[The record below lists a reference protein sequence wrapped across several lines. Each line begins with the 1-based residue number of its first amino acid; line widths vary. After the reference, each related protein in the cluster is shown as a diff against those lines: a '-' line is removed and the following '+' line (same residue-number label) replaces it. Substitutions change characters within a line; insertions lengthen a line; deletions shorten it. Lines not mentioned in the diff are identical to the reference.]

1 MIFVSEIHGVGKD
14 YFSKELEKKLGIKSY
29 SASELIKKT
38 RKIEFRR
45 DMKTSDIEENQ
56 EALIEAVAK
65 NNYEQYILNGHFCL
79 LNSKGKI
86 ERIPMRTFYLL
97 NPEKIIILKEK
108 PEIIT
113 ARRAIRDKVEISVE
127 EIKEFQKEELD
138 YGREVAKS
146 LRIPILIINPKEEF
160 YKAINFINISK
171 NREINL

>member
-1 MIFVSEIHGVGKD
+1 
-14 YFSKELEKKLGIKSY
+14 
-29 SASELIKKT
+29 
-38 RKIEFRR
+38 
-45 DMKTSDIEENQ
+45 
-56 EALIEAVAK
+56 
-65 NNYEQYILNGHFCL
+65 
-79 LNSKGKI
+79 
-86 ERIPMRTFYLL
+86 MRTFYLL